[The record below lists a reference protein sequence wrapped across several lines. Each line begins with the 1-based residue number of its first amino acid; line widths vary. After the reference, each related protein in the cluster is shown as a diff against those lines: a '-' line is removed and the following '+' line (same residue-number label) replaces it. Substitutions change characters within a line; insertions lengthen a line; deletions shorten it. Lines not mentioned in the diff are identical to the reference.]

1 MLDTRPELVIE
12 KEVFGRKKAEIQVNE
27 RRFPTQP
34 GLVAKCCFDEGLV
47 RSGVEVYHLPVR
59 PV

>member
-27 RRFPTQP
+27 RRFPAKP
-34 GLVAKCCFDEGLV
+34 GLVA
-47 RSGVEVYHLPVR
+47 
-59 PV
+59 